1 MPAGTAGKK
10 RTTVPARQTESHTPY
25 RPFLRQSVP
34 HGTRC
39 PAAQTFR
46 CGVFRRV
53 SCPQD
58 RKTCG
63 SRTLRVSFLHKWSSG
78 TLAASFSFFFF
89 PQRKRTKAFCLF
101 QKGEWC
107 SFLARWGKERK
118 ECATVPVDRI
128 CAKGL
133 LLHAAP
139 DTCLRRLRCASH
151 GGKAKLRAVLYPFAL
166 SSAFFLC
173 HNAMRRIAGQPRSA
187 DTGCSWELL
196 RLRARESSAV
206 SVCVR
211 VPPAARS
218 FASAGAAVLFCIR
231 LFQIE
236 SMISESKR
244 ISVLRPFRSAYRMVF
259 QVPPFSTPFHTAN
272 TRSALSTIY
281 ILRFCSQPG
290 K

>member
-1 MPAGTAGKK
+1 MLRIAGQTRRAGTACGWKLHACG
-10 RTTVPARQTESHTPY
+10 RGEGAHDSPRATDLRPYAVLVFSAALHPARDK
-25 RPFLRQSVP
+25 VP
-34 HGTRC
+34 
-39 PAAQTFR
+39 
-46 CGVFRRV
+46 RRI

-63 SRTLRVSFLHKWSSG
+63 SRTLRGSFLHKWSSD

-101 QKGEWC
+101 QKGGWC
-107 SFLARWGKERK
+107 SFLARTRKERK

-151 GGKAKLRAVLYPFAL
+151 GGT
-166 SSAFFLC
+166 
-173 HNAMRRIAGQPRSA
+173 RSA
-187 DTGCSWELL
+187 ITKFIFCSL

-218 FASAGAAVLFCIR
+218 FASADAAVLFCIR
-231 LFQIE
+231 LF
-236 SMISESKR
+236 
-244 ISVLRPFRSAYRMVF
+244 
-259 QVPPFSTPFHTAN
+259 
-272 TRSALSTIY
+272 
-281 ILRFCSQPG
+281 
-290 K
+290 